1 MNRGDRG
8 GRGGREGAAADAAG
22 NMYGECAQAELKSP
36 HESNLGP
43 AAETSSVKVTLSE
56 RKSSSKCCSR
66 TAFEGPKGR
75 AKASESHAAA
85 GELRE
90 CGEGVSSRYKPEM
103 RRMEHAQGSVVRTDE
118 ADDET

>member
-8 GRGGREGAAADAAG
+8 GREDAAADAAG

-43 AAETSSVKVTLSE
+43 AAETSLVKVTLSE
-56 RKSSSKCCSR
+56 RKSSPKC
-66 TAFEGPKGR
+66 
-75 AKASESHAAA
+75 

-90 CGEGVSSRYKPEM
+90 CGEGMSSRYKSKM
-103 RRMEHAQGSVVRTDE
+103 SKKGTSAGFGTRHI
-118 ADDET
+118 